1 VLVAAGV
8 AFVRLR
14 TEDPVLESVTALVT
28 PYLAYVLAE
37 AVHASGVTAVVVAA
51 VILGVQA
58 ERLTNARI
66 RLQLSAV
73 YGTVIFLLE
82 SVVFSLIGLQL
93 PDQIRQLSGPEV
105 SWLPAVLLIALTLIV
120 VRVAWM
126 FPLSAIAQR
135 RRSGR
140 EKGGRGLRSS
150 WQVPAVVSWAG
161 ARGVVPLAATL
172 SIPLTD
178 AAGQPLP
185 HRGLLMVLATGVIVI
200 SLLVQGFTLAPLVR
214 LSGLAIPAGDSRAE
228 YARGR
233 RRLAE
238 LAVTRLDELSDL
250 EAASPT
256 VLARVRHSLEIRMEL
271 EQERE
276 DESAHPD
283 DYRQIRRDIVAA
295 QSDALARMYAEGEIG
310 ESTRRRLQRD
320 LDRDDLRFTDE

>member
-1 VLVAAGV
+1 
-8 AFVRLR
+8 
-14 TEDPVLESVTALVT
+14 
-28 PYLAYVLAE
+28 
-37 AVHASGVTAVVVAA
+37 VVAA

-58 ERLTNARI
+58 ERLTDARI
-66 RLQLSAV
+66 RLQLNAV

-93 PDQIRQLSGPEV
+93 PDQIRRLSGAEQA
-105 SWLPAVLLIALTLIV
+105 WLPAVLAIAGTLIV

-126 FPLSAIAQR
+126 FPFAALAQWR
-135 RRSGR
+135 R
-140 EKGGRGLRSS
+140 GGRLRSS
-150 WQVPAVVSWAG
+150 WQVPVVVSWAG

-172 SIPLTD
+172 SIPLVD
-178 AAGQPLP
+178 AAGDPLP

-214 LSGLAIPAGDSRAE
+214 LSGLAVSADDSLAE

-238 LAVTRLDELSDL
+238 LAIAYLDDLGNL

-256 VLARVRHSLEIRMEL
+256 ALQRVRHSFELRMEL

-276 DESAHPD
+276 ESLEPGDA
-283 DYRQIRRDIVAA
+283 YRQIRRDVVAA
-295 QSDALARMYAEGEIG
+295 QADELARMYASGEIG
-310 ESTRRRLQRD
+310 ESTRRRLQRQ
-320 LDRDDLRFTDE
+320 LDHEDLRFTEE